1 MSNDRS
7 RGAAATAQAA
17 PEEDSPAREPWYDR
31 LLTIFHL
38 KPREAQ
44 RDDLS
49 DAIAEAQSGDHAFSP
64 VERAMLKNVLSLHR
78 VRVDDVMVPRGD
90 IVAVPADISLGEL
103 LKVFRTAGHSRI
115 PVYGETLDDPRG
127 MVHIRDFVDH
137 LAARAEAGSGRPPKT
152 AAEPPPVIQGDGR
165 APRPVLARAPSLG
178 EVDLDATLASTR
190 ILRPVLFVP
199 PSMPALDLLVRM
211 QASRTHM
218 ALVIDE
224 YGGTDGLISIEDL
237 IEVVVGDIEDEHDV
251 AEGHRVLRVEGEG
264 EIYVADARASL
275 DDVAEATGFD
285 IAGAVGEMA
294 EDIDTIGGLVVTI
307 SGRVPSRGEVIAV
320 PGDFEVEVLDADPRR
335 IKRLRLHHGPAKLT
349 GPAEPLALPPPHA
362 LNGSGSPADAGA

>member
-7 RGAAATAQAA
+7 RGAAATAQAT
-17 PEEDSPAREPWYDR
+17 PDEDSSAREPWYDR

-38 KPREAQ
+38 KPRETQ
-44 RDDLS
+44 RDEIT
-49 DAIAEAQSGDHAFSP
+49 DALAEAQSGDHAFSA
-64 VERAMLKNVLSLHR
+64 VERAMLRNVLSLHR
-78 VRVDDVMVPRGD
+78 VRVDDVMVPRSD
-90 IVAVPADISLGEL
+90 VVAVPADISLGEL
-103 LKVFRTAGHSRI
+103 LKVFRTAGHSRL
-115 PVYGETLDDPRG
+115 PVYGDTLDDPRG

-137 LAARAEAGSGRPPKT
+137 LAARAEAGPARAKP

-165 APRPVLARAPSLG
+165 ARRPHLARSPNLC
-178 EVDLDATLASTR
+178 EVDLGATLASTR
-190 ILRPVLFVP
+190 ILRPVLYVP
-199 PSMPALDLLVRM
+199 PTMPAIDLLARM

-251 AEGHRVLRVEGEG
+251 AEGHRVLRVDGEA

-294 EDIDTIGGLVVTI
+294 EDVDTIGGLVVTI
-307 SGRVPSRGEVIAV
+307 TGRVPSRGEVIAV

-335 IKRLRLHHGPAKLT
+335 IKRLRLHHGPAKLAAT
-349 GPAEPLALPPPHA
+349 PAPLALPPPHA
-362 LNGSGSPADAGA
+362 LNGSAAPADAGA